1 MRLWIKNIVKQL
13 QEKYNTGCPYS
24 LATHLNIHV
33 LQHDLHHEINGYYK
47 YDRRNRYI
55 VINNNLDKQMQR
67 VVCAHE
73 LGHAVLHKRVNT
85 PFMRNNTLLSVDKIE
100 REANKFAAEL
110 LITDSD
116 LFDFHEQKTIYD
128 VATLHNVPIQLAELK
143 YKGLFL

>member
-24 LATHLNIHV
+24 LATHLNIYV
-33 LQHDLHHEINGYYK
+33 LQHDLHQEINGYYK
-47 YDRRNRYI
+47 YDKRNRYI

-85 PFMRNNTLLSVDKIE
+85 PFMRKNTLLSVDKIE
-100 REANKFAAEL
+100 REANRFAAEL
-110 LITDSD
+110 LITDENLYEYESM
-116 LFDFHEQKTIYD
+116 QYI
-128 VATLHNVPIQLAELK
+128 ASIHNVPIELIRLK
-143 YKGLFL
+143 WQCREVF